1 VEAPIWY
8 PSPEFSMDA
17 AIAPCRVLGS
27 QAQDQGTDAC
37 GDGGSAG
44 TDVLGGPAVGDEL
57 AVPAQDRGRGDQ
69 QTEAAACWQQPGE
82 GSDDSSVD
90 PPQPWPWSASL
101 QHGQLVT
108 QEQDLDVLGRV
119 GTSAQHH
126 PAQQLGEHPIDQRQ
140 RHRLIM
146 LDYNRRE
153 TARSTGVRNVSGTH
167 SYEQLWAEI
176 DDGS

>member
-1 VEAPIWY
+1 
-8 PSPEFSMDA
+8 M
-17 AIAPCRVLGS
+17 
-27 QAQDQGTDAC
+27 
-37 GDGGSAG
+37 
-44 TDVLGGPAVGDEL
+44 
-57 AVPAQDRGRGDQ
+57 
-69 QTEAAACWQQPGE
+69 
-82 GSDDSSVD
+82 
-90 PPQPWPWSASL
+90 